1 MYSVSLSPFS
11 LNCGNRID
19 YVAVDELHVAKSDQE
34 HRVEQFVGQRR
45 VVFKIV
51 RGSHNSNNSDMDE
64 IKIKN

>member
-1 MYSVSLSPFS
+1 M
-11 LNCGNRID
+11 
-19 YVAVDELHVAKSDQE
+19 DELHVAKSDQE